1 MSLLEKRTRTRE
13 SVLKRAFIQTI
24 LREEGEE
31 IKEAQEKNMGSFSSD
46 SKGGRSFT
54 ANDNVLL
61 YKHKPK
67 HRFIDMKR
75 RKTKDG
81 IKNKKR
87 HNIHNRPI
95 YGVLNNIISRLS
107 YGYTDEVK
115 DQMRKF
121 VEQNNNRL

>member
-1 MSLLEKRTRTRE
+1 MSLLEKRSRTRE
-13 SVLKRAFIQTI
+13 SVLKRAFVQTI

-46 SKGGRSFT
+46 SKGGRSFM

-75 RKTKDG
+75 RNSKQG
-81 IKNKKR
+81 SKKKKSYV
-87 HNIHNRPI
+87 IHNKPI
-95 YGVLNNIISRLS
+95 FGVLNNIVSRLS

-121 VEQNNNRL
+121 VEQNNK